1 MASVQQQAA
10 VPVGGAPQQGG
21 HGVGG
26 GVSAAPPS
34 STQGASTTSPQQPQ
48 PQTSEVPASPQ
59 QQQQQQQQA
68 QQAQQPRFEDLTID
82 DDLPLLPRLQRYV
95 QSSIALQRLVHVRM
109 LGEVSQ
115 QIGQQLTATELVP
128 LLPPLVNDGESIIRQ
143 RLCSE
148 IKMLCLVLMGMTTP
162 NSKDQFISTANNN
175 NSSLLNIPKPNKSS
189 KYYKVMTH
197 HIIPH
202 LYTLISDPD
211 NEVRRSASE
220 NIVKLALRVD
230 VSDVVNLIL
239 SIPLRLV
246 KEGQLRASN
255 PNGSESTNAADGK
268 SGNSNSN
275 TQDKLVNSQTSAED
289 LLITA
294 SNLLA
299 DLSSFL
305 PPTRLS
311 SDITSKYLSPT
322 ILSLAEDP
330 NFRVRR
336 AATQAL
342 PRMLGSSTMDDV
354 KRKLLPKFV
363 ALSGDEMYRVRKASG
378 ECLVDVS
385 RALSV
390 LPWRL
395 HFNDVW
401 IHQHQQEQQDGQS
414 IEKDKNYDYYKPR
427 TTQQIESLNKSIQ
440 ECHEIRRRALCAI
453 SKKLLADTNKFVR
466 YGMMQFLGPLIASFY
481 PLDRGSMI
489 GCMGGLLYETDNGCS
504 NNNSNS
510 GGETKSDGKKKSKM
524 GKLGI
529 GVESVDIAKCST
541 GLQRV
546 TLPSQRAK
554 SISSIGSSSS
564 ELCTIEN
571 ILSYN
576 HSLHGLELI
585 LHGESSLNHGILPYG
600 GGCNANKDPFGT
612 MGPQFFPHANG
623 MVGRSSALDDDDTD
637 SFLVKSYLD
646 KCNPQSGV
654 VPDVISSS
662 SSTPSPR
669 ALLPKFILESRS
681 DALALTRIVWHRTG
695 RIPTDTSTS
704 TTLPYPLLMSGKPD
718 PEDLKL
724 IASTLLIPFIAM
736 ASCQTGEETTD
747 AEMRVYCAY
756 SLPAVIL
763 LFGGANW
770 EKDGLKRCFLELIGR
785 IKPENDNGEN
795 GAENPGPN
803 IIPPGPPLPVKRCLA
818 SSVHAVA
825 HMLGPDVVS
834 KDPAFLLAFEKSFL
848 RDPDE
853 AIRLNILKNL
863 ASFLGALPPGDG
875 AGHRNTYLPM
885 LQSIIMGDD
894 VLGAA
899 KRRSASNPGVLNW
912 RQRDAVAKVLPD
924 LIVLFDAQLNRQFMW
939 PILKALLTDSVSAVR
954 ENAGWSVPV
963 LLRKYTSNSN
973 EDEMLTCLSEV
984 TTWLRETFLG
994 EGCDSSNGE
1003 SSSRLNNSFRQLKKK
1018 KQMASSEG
1026 AFSKRQGYCSILA
1039 AVSLAMRMGE
1049 GGVSSDDTLD
1059 ITSQSN
1065 GKNMPHVPVDPY
1077 GVMSQYE
1084 RDQFRVILLRDLLPP
1099 ALEMAVDCV
1108 ANVRLT
1114 LTKCLKVLPL
1124 DVRQEGHV
1132 EDVLSTLEE
1141 ELMTWDV
1148 GAGDMPLA
1156 DSGLVSGIQSTGI
1169 VGGAASS
1176 SDPPAVTMTSTM
1188 SSC

>member
-1 MASVQQQAA
+1 
-10 VPVGGAPQQGG
+10 
-21 HGVGG
+21 
-26 GVSAAPPS
+26 
-34 STQGASTTSPQQPQ
+34 
-48 PQTSEVPASPQ
+48 
-59 QQQQQQQQA
+59 
-68 QQAQQPRFEDLTID
+68 
-82 DDLPLLPRLQRYV
+82 
-95 QSSIALQRLVHVRM
+95 
-109 LGEVSQ
+109 
-115 QIGQQLTATELVP
+115 
-128 LLPPLVNDGESIIRQ
+128 
-143 RLCSE
+143 
-148 IKMLCLVLMGMTTP
+148 
-162 NSKDQFISTANNN
+162 
-175 NSSLLNIPKPNKSS
+175 
-189 KYYKVMTH
+189 
-197 HIIPH
+197 
-202 LYTLISDPD
+202 
-211 NEVRRSASE
+211 
-220 NIVKLALRVD
+220 
-230 VSDVVNLIL
+230 
-239 SIPLRLV
+239 
-246 KEGQLRASN
+246 
-255 PNGSESTNAADGK
+255 
-268 SGNSNSN
+268 
-275 TQDKLVNSQTSAED
+275 
-289 LLITA
+289 
-294 SNLLA
+294 
-299 DLSSFL
+299 
-305 PPTRLS
+305 
-311 SDITSKYLSPT
+311 
-322 ILSLAEDP
+322 
-330 NFRVRR
+330 
-336 AATQAL
+336 
-342 PRMLGSSTMDDV
+342 
-354 KRKLLPKFV
+354 
-363 ALSGDEMYRVRKASG
+363 
-378 ECLVDVS
+378 
-385 RALSV
+385 
-390 LPWRL
+390 
-395 HFNDVW
+395 
-401 IHQHQQEQQDGQS
+401 
-414 IEKDKNYDYYKPR
+414 
-427 TTQQIESLNKSIQ
+427 
-440 ECHEIRRRALCAI
+440 
-453 SKKLLADTNKFVR
+453 
-466 YGMMQFLGPLIASFY
+466 
-481 PLDRGSMI
+481 
-489 GCMGGLLYETDNGCS
+489 
-504 NNNSNS
+504 
-510 GGETKSDGKKKSKM
+510 
-524 GKLGI
+524 
-529 GVESVDIAKCST
+529 
-541 GLQRV
+541 
-546 TLPSQRAK
+546 
-554 SISSIGSSSS
+554 
-564 ELCTIEN
+564 
-571 ILSYN
+571 
-576 HSLHGLELI
+576 
-585 LHGESSLNHGILPYG
+585 
-600 GGCNANKDPFGT
+600 
-612 MGPQFFPHANG
+612 
-623 MVGRSSALDDDDTD
+623 
-637 SFLVKSYLD
+637 
-646 KCNPQSGV
+646 
-654 VPDVISSS
+654 
-662 SSTPSPR
+662 
-669 ALLPKFILESRS
+669 
-681 DALALTRIVWHRTG
+681 
-695 RIPTDTSTS
+695 
-704 TTLPYPLLMSGKPD
+704 MSGKPD

-785 IKPENDNGEN
+785 IKPENNEVN
-795 GAENPGPN
+795 GAENPSPN

-834 KDPAFLLAFEKSFL
+834 KDPAFLSAFEKSFL

-875 AGHRNTYLPM
+875 AGHRNAYLPM

-963 LLRKYTSNSN
+963 LLRKYTTNGN
-973 EDEMLTCLSEV
+973 EDEMLACLSEV

-1026 AFSKRQGYCSILA
+1026 AFSKRQGYCRILA

-1049 GGVSSDDTLD
+1049 GGGVSSDDTLD
-1059 ITSQSN
+1059 ISSQSN

-1124 DVRQEGHV
+1124 DVRQEGRV

-1156 DSGLVSGIQSTGI
+1156 DSGLVSGTQSTGI

>member
-1 MASVQQQAA
+1 MASMQQQAA
-10 VPVGGAPQQGG
+10 APVGGGAQQQVG
-21 HGVGG
+21 GVGA
-26 GVSAAPPS
+26 SAVPAS
-34 STQGASTTSPQQPQ
+34 STTQQGASTSPQTQT
-48 PQTSEVPASPQ
+48 TSEVPPPAASQ
-59 QQQQQQQQA
+59 QQQQQ
-68 QQAQQPRFEDLTID
+68 QQPRFEDLTID

-162 NSKDQFISTANNN
+162 NSSKDQSTISTANNN
-175 NSSLLNIPKPNKSS
+175 NNNNNSSLPSIPKPNKSS

-230 VSDVVNLIL
+230 VTDVVNLIL

-255 PNGSESTNAADGK
+255 PNGESTAAAADGK
-268 SGNSNSN
+268 VNNNNN
-275 TQDKLVNSQTSAED
+275 TQVDKLVNSQTSAED

-311 SDITSKYLSPT
+311 SEITSKYLSPT

-363 ALSGDEMYRVRKASG
+363 SLSGDEMYRVRKASG

-401 IHQHQQEQQDGQS
+401 IHQQQQDQQEDGNS
-414 IEKDKNYDYYKPR
+414 GIEDSKNYEYYKPR
-427 TTQQIESLNKSIQ
+427 TTQQIDKLNKTIQ

-453 SKKLLADTNKFVR
+453 SKKLLEDTNKFVR

-489 GCMGGLLYETDNGCS
+489 GCMGGLLYETNRS
-504 NNNSNS
+504 NVSGGSNS
-510 GGETKSDGKKKSKM
+510 GGEKKNDGKKKSKM

-554 SISSIGSSSS
+554 SLFSS

-662 SSTPSPR
+662 PSTSPR

-724 IASTLLIPFIAM
+724 IDSTLLIPFIAM

-785 IKPENDNGEN
+785 IKPENNEVNGV
-795 GAENPGPN
+795 ENPSPN

-834 KDPAFLLAFEKSFL
+834 KDPAFLSAFEKSFL

-875 AGHRNTYLPM
+875 AGHRNAYLPM

-963 LLRKYTSNSN
+963 LLRKYTANSN

-984 TTWLRETFLG
+984 TAWLRETFLG
-994 EGCDSSNGE
+994 EGCDNSNGE

-1026 AFSKRQGYCSILA
+1026 AFSKRQGYCRILA

-1049 GGVSSDDTLD
+1049 GGTVSSDDTLD

-1065 GKNMPHVPVDPY
+1065 GKNMPHVPDDPY
-1077 GVMSQYE
+1077 GVMTQYE

-1169 VGGAASS
+1169 VAGAASS

>member
-1 MASVQQQAA
+1 MQQAA
-10 VPVGGAPQQGG
+10 VPVGGAQQQGN
-21 HGVGG
+21 GG
-26 GVSAAPPS
+26 GVSTTPAA
-34 STQGASTTSPQQPQ
+34 STQQGAPTQSTTSPQQTQ
-48 PQTSEVPASPQ
+48 PQTTSEVPQ
-59 QQQQQQQQA
+59 QQQQQQ
-68 QQAQQPRFEDLTID
+68 QQPRFEDLTID

-162 NSKDQFISTANNN
+162 NSKDQSTSATNNNNN
-175 NSSLLNIPKPNKSS
+175 NSSLPSIPKPNKSS

-230 VSDVVNLIL
+230 VNDVVNLIL

-255 PNGSESTNAADGK
+255 PNSESTAVTADGK
-268 SGNSNSN
+268 VGNNNN
-275 TQDKLVNSQTSAED
+275 TQQDKLVNSQTSAED

-311 SDITSKYLSPT
+311 SEITSKYLSPT
-322 ILSLAEDP
+322 ILSLADDP

-342 PRMLGSSTMDDV
+342 PRMLGSSTMEDV

-363 ALSGDEMYRVRKASG
+363 SLSGDEMYRVRKASG

-395 HFNDVW
+395 HFDDVW
-401 IHQHQQEQQDGQS
+401 IHQQQQEQDGQS
-414 IEKDKNYDYYKPR
+414 VSEENEKNYEYYKPR
-427 TTQQIESLNKSIQ
+427 TSQQIETLNKTIQ

-453 SKKLLADTNKFVR
+453 SKKLLEDTNKFVR

-489 GCMGGLLYETDNGCS
+489 GCMGGLLYETTDRGN
-504 NNNSNS
+504 NS
-510 GGETKSDGKKKSKM
+510 GGEKKNDGKKKSKM

-529 GVESVDIAKCST
+529 GVESIDIAKCST

-554 SISSIGSSSS
+554 SLSSS
-564 ELCTIEN
+564 EISTIEN

-654 VPDVISSS
+654 PDVISSS
-662 SSTPSPR
+662 QSLAPSPR
-669 ALLPKFILESRS
+669 ALLPKFVLESRS

-785 IKPENDNGEN
+785 IKPENDIGEN
-795 GAENPGPN
+795 GAENPSPN

-834 KDPAFLLAFEKSFL
+834 KDPAFLSAFEKSFL

-875 AGHRNTYLPM
+875 PGHRNAYLPM

-963 LLRKYTSNSN
+963 LLRKYTSNDDEN
-973 EDEMLTCLSEV
+973 ELLTCLSEV

-1026 AFSKRQGYCSILA
+1026 AFSKRQGYCRILA

-1049 GGVSSDDTLD
+1049 GGTVSLDDTLD

-1077 GVMSQYE
+1077 GIMTQYE
-1084 RDQFRVILLRDLLPP
+1084 RDHFRVLLLRDLLPP

-1156 DSGLVSGIQSTGI
+1156 DSGLVGSGI
-1169 VGGAASS
+1169 VGGVASS